1 MCLSSLSPHF
11 FFLNIFF
18 TSYYFSSTIEVIS
31 MWHSQTSRRFF
42 VEEEDRVKNGIS
54 NRRREG
60 QKCEIR
66 GIDVTFVDDSYCRE
80 RGLSFITIRKHA
92 GSSLTFHT
100 QQTHIYI
107 VRVWAEVLIFNYSN
121 IWKFGSASLHHSRL
135 VHTHRCNVEKLKT
148 FPFHRSTRFSQFSST
163 LSFHGHITLNECVE
177 ENVSIHSPHCTT
189 ARCCCYEK
197 KNRESVPIFSI
208 MLNKNRVVDK
218 LNDLLTHAV
227 FCRSM
232 CVNGEREWAAQIETE
247 YICYLWYIGR
257 WADSFHPFLSLS
269 FSPCSFVSISFATT
283 WTLKLISVF
292 ISPDVFSSPSPS
304 LFKYFPD
311 ILICHTFVSQT
322 LKLHTLRGGETNER
336 KKVFIVSNVRC
347 FHISF
352 ISYV

>member
-1 MCLSSLSPHF
+1 M
-11 FFLNIFF
+11 
-18 TSYYFSSTIEVIS
+18 
-31 MWHSQTSRRFF
+31 
-42 VEEEDRVKNGIS
+42 KNGIS

-148 FPFHRSTRFSQFSST
+148 FPFHRSARSSQFSST

-189 ARCCCYEK
+189 ARYCCYEK

-232 CVNGEREWAAQIETE
+232 CVNGRERVSCSNWDRIYAICDILGDEPIVFIPSSRSLSLLVPSFQFPSQRLEHWNSFRFSFLQMFSVLLPRPCLNTFQTFSYATHSSLRRSNYIFFVVVKRMKEKSLHRIKCSMFSHFIHFVCLTEIFIFCPFFVSFVFEAQLLK
-247 YICYLWYIGR
+247 YFFVAQ
-257 WADSFHPFLSLS
+257 ADSDDE
-269 FSPCSFVSISFATT
+269 IYTRRA
-283 WTLKLISVF
+283 
-292 ISPDVFSSPSPS
+292 
-304 LFKYFPD
+304 
-311 ILICHTFVSQT
+311 
-322 LKLHTLRGGETNER
+322 
-336 KKVFIVSNVRC
+336 
-347 FHISF
+347 
-352 ISYV
+352 